1 MSKSNIES
9 KLEQR
14 ETRRKQSVVIALIGN
29 EREELKSIEPQR
41 GRPSDPTKEKKERK
55 SLALLPSVYENVAK
69 IAYVD
74 RTSVSEIVSTL
85 LEKYIEENQLKL
97 LEHDRIK
104 K

>member
-1 MSKSNIES
+1 MKTPPYDKKKNKKRNRKHPSK
-9 KLEQR
+9 KK
-14 ETRRKQSVVIALIGN
+14 RRIIQSS
-29 EREELKSIEPQR
+29 RT
-41 GRPSDPTKEKKERK
+41 TKEKKERK